1 MLNMLQNLYVKNLAL
16 IDETEVE
23 FGEGLNILT
32 GETGAGKSLLLGSV
46 HLALGGK
53 YSPDMLRNGTKSG
66 LVELTFKIEDEQ
78 IKKHLEEMNLYPED
92 GFLTLSRRLMEGR
105 SISKINGETVNTG
118 ILKDVASM
126 LIDIHGQ
133 RDNQTLLHKKNHL
146 TLLDLYGKEKIV
158 PLKKKMA
165 EMYRRWNELKKRT
178 ERLTMDEET
187 RRREL
192 SLAEFEAQ
200 EIEEAGLVVGE
211 DEELEELYRKMTES
225 RKVTEAVA
233 ETYHYTGEAASGN
246 ASDLISRGIRSLQEA
261 ADFDEEGSRLYEQ
274 LTQLDGLLNDFNREL
289 SEYAKSFEF
298 SEEEFRETE
307 DRLNLLN
314 HLKAKY
320 GRSIEAVLAYCDEKK
335 QRLQELADYDT
346 FMQNLEQE
354 QQDAFNAMKK
364 MAEKLSQVRQRS
376 AKKFAEEICGQM
388 KELNFLDSRFEI
400 RISEAEKYSSNGKD
414 EAEFYLSVNP
424 GEPLKPLGSVASGG
438 EISRV
443 MLAVKTVL
451 ADEEDTPTLIFDEI
465 DTGISGITAGKV
477 GDRLRLIGKSRQVI
491 CITHLPQIAA
501 AADHHFL
508 IRKKAAG
515 TSVRTDVEML
525 DEAASVEELARLL
538 GGANVTE
545 RVMESAKELKELA
558 KCER

>member
-1 MLNMLQNLYVKNLAL
+1 
-16 IDETEVE
+16 
-23 FGEGLNILT
+23 
-32 GETGAGKSLLLGSV
+32 
-46 HLALGGK
+46 
-53 YSPDMLRNGTKSG
+53 
-66 LVELTFKIEDEQ
+66 
-78 IKKHLEEMNLYPED
+78 
-92 GFLTLSRRLMEGR
+92 
-105 SISKINGETVNTG
+105 
-118 ILKDVASM
+118 
-126 LIDIHGQ
+126 
-133 RDNQTLLHKKNHL
+133 
-146 TLLDLYGKEKIV
+146 
-158 PLKKKMA
+158 
-165 EMYRRWNELKKRT
+165 
-178 ERLTMDEET
+178 
-187 RRREL
+187 
-192 SLAEFEAQ
+192 
-200 EIEEAGLVVGE
+200 
-211 DEELEELYRKMTES
+211 
-225 RKVTEAVA
+225 
-233 ETYHYTGEAASGN
+233 
-246 ASDLISRGIRSLQEA
+246 
-261 ADFDEEGSRLYEQ
+261 
-274 LTQLDGLLNDFNREL
+274 
-289 SEYAKSFEF
+289 
-298 SEEEFRETE
+298 
-307 DRLNLLN
+307 
-314 HLKAKY
+314 
-320 GRSIEAVLAYCDEKK
+320 
-335 QRLQELADYDT
+335 
-346 FMQNLEQE
+346 MQNLEQE

-508 IRKKAAG
+508 IRKKAEG

>member
-320 GRSIEAVLAYCDEKK
+320 GRSIEAVLAYGDEKK

-501 AADHHFL
+501 TADHHFL
-508 IRKKAAG
+508 IRKKAEG

>member
-78 IKKHLEEMNLYPED
+78 IEKHLEEMNLYPED

-178 ERLTMDEET
+178 ESLTMDEET

-320 GRSIEAVLAYCDEKK
+320 GRSIEAVLPYCDEKK

-501 AADHHFL
+501 TADHHFL
-508 IRKKAAG
+508 IRKKAEG